1 MENPTFIERSVAEVE
16 AYFIESIRFDRRCRS
31 LDAQNYA
38 LVFLGDVSIQFSWVT
53 YVWF

>member
-31 LDAQNYA
+31 LDAQNHA
-38 LVFLGDVSIQFSWVT
+38 LVFPGDISI
-53 YVWF
+53 